1 MRDSIFILVNL
12 IKSLLIWSNTNKS
25 IYFYLRVH
33 KHNDDLIDGMA
44 LQPAG
49 VQPNI
54 ISLPWVNFSL
64 PRSEHQSLVI
74 ASAHWICTT
83 RTRAMISCRSTSHS
97 RRLTRRRLRSLSSF
111 NSQVLFSWT
120 LKFKKLLQYLSYRMF
135 AAYIWSIKYRQKEKL
150 IAQFS
155 GKLRD
160 ERFEPN

>member
-1 MRDSIFILVNL
+1 M
-12 IKSLLIWSNTNKS
+12 
-25 IYFYLRVH
+25 
-33 KHNDDLIDGMA
+33 IDGMA

-74 ASAHWICTT
+74 ACAHWICTT

-111 NSQVLFSWT
+111 NQANLHRLVRIDGIKTCVVRALRLIPIDYFFDVVL
-120 LKFKKLLQYLSYRMF
+120 R
-135 AAYIWSIKYRQKEKL
+135 IPRQL
-150 IAQFS
+150 ILTYFVS
-155 GKLRD
+155 TIL
-160 ERFEPN
+160 N